1 MATARKLPSGN
12 WRIRVYIGKDKNGKK
27 IYKSFTAK
35 TKREAQYMAS
45 DYLMHKKDREE
56 NGVTVAEATIQYIE
70 NKKNIL
76 SPTTIESYYQIKR
89 NNFRELNDLFL
100 NELNQEILQIH
111 FNKLAQVKSPK
122 TVHNAYGLLRSVMNV
137 YAPEMH
143 FNITLPQRSKKI
155 KIFPA
160 VEDILRIIKGTEIEL
175 PCLLAIWQGMRI
187 SEIRGA
193 RKSDIS
199 NGILTISEVIVT
211 VNRKDIVKKKTK
223 TYNSTRQL
231 KLPEYILKLIENQS
245 SEYLTELSGAA
256 IYNRFIRLLKANN
269 LPHITFH
276 DLRHLN
282 ASVMLS
288 LGIPDK
294 YAMERGGWSSTN
306 VMKSVYQHTF
316 SEVRKETDKK
326 IDDYFENLISE

>member
-12 WRIRVYIGKDKNGKK
+12 WRIRVYVGKDKNDKK
-27 IYKSFTAK
+27 VYKSFTAK

-45 DYLMHKKDREE
+45 EYVLNKRDKEE
-56 NGVTVAEATIQYIE
+56 NGITVSEAVLGYIE
-70 NKKNIL
+70 SKKNIL

-89 NNFRELNDLFL
+89 NSLKELDDFFL
-100 NELNQEILQIH
+100 NELDQKILQVH
-111 FNKLAQVKSPK
+111 FNKLSQVKSPK
-122 TVHNAYGLLRSVMNV
+122 TVHNAYGLLRSVINV
-137 YAPEMH
+137 YAPEMR
-143 FNITLPQRSKKI
+143 FNITLPQRNKKI
-155 KIFPA
+155 KIFPS
-160 VEDILRIIKGTEIEL
+160 VEDILGIIKGTEIEL
-175 PCLLAIWQGMRI
+175 PCLLAIWQGMRM

-199 NGILTISEVIVT
+199 DGILTISEVIVT
-211 VNRKDIVKKKTK
+211 VNRQNIVKKKTK

-231 KLPEYILKLIENQS
+231 RLPEYILKLIEKQN
-245 SEYLTELSGAA
+245 SEYLTELSGSA
-256 IYNRFIRLLKANN
+256 IYNRFTRLLKANN

-306 VMKSVYQHTF
+306 VIKSVYQHTF
-316 SEVRKETDKK
+316 SDVRKETDKK